1 MSRYLA
7 EHRSTQAVEFAPSS
21 SDSAFGRLFKHG
33 PALPRFSRWSIGAR
47 ISLVVL
53 TLAVPLNLVIAGVVW
68 HLSKTASETQRTSLL
83 YTARSVAA
91 AVDAKL
97 AEYMAVAQALV
108 RSPAL
113 LEDQLSGFEPEAR
126 RAFATMPDA
135 QIMVADLEGRQLINT
150 ARQPGQP
157 LPVRDPVGLVAQ
169 KHAFETGSPLITD
182 VRVGNVSQEWIINI
196 EVPIFKNG
204 QPFRALAVAL
214 KAHSFLRLLDAQHM
228 PENWL
233 ACITDHEGRFVAR
246 VPGYERSVGQLAA
259 EGFRKVKDQEG
270 IFEFLSFDG
279 EPIVTANAHSAVSG
293 WPIAIAVKKASMQAA
308 AWSTVRWAAIL
319 AGSLSFLS
327 LLFAGLISRR
337 ITGPIAMLRDNA
349 SALLADPESAKAPH
363 GPPEVND
370 LWEAMKQSAAA
381 RDHSD
386 EALRESEERLR
397 LSNEAAGIGTFTID
411 AETGRVHN
419 SRELA
424 AMLGFPGVRKTK
436 IEDAFARVHRDD
448 VAGARAKFE
457 AGLSGAGG
465 GQIKGDFRFV
475 RPGGEVRWMSW
486 NGRVEFREGA
496 LGRIPF
502 RIAGAC
508 VDITER
514 KQAEAALRESEQR
527 LRGIFEHAG
536 TGIVIKDL
544 EGRFQSCNPA
554 YAAMLGYSEE
564 ELRGFICEEVIHP
577 EDRGA
582 NTALLRQLIAGEIP
596 SFEFLTR
603 YYSKEGRVL
612 WGHRHISLLKDATG
626 TATNVIALVTN
637 MTGQKR
643 HEEHIRLLLREV
655 NHRSKNMLALVQ
667 AVARQTLSTKPEDF
681 MGLFAERIQ
690 ALAASQDLLVK
701 SEWKGVEL
709 GELARSQLAHFK
721 DLIGTRIELKGPSLL
736 ISASAAQTIGM
747 ALHELA
753 TNAGKY
759 GALIN
764 GDGQVKIEWRLAR
777 TGAGEETFAMS
788 WSEVGGPPVTVPSH
802 SGFGSTVICDLAE
815 KSLDGNIHLSFAFT
829 GLIWQLSCR
838 AEEVLEGSRSAGN
851 AESAK
856 STGNTS
862 IRPGTRRCVLVV
874 EDEPIVAMEIAQVL
888 NAAGA
893 DEKTQTPAQAVRIP
907 RSK

>member
-1 MSRYLA
+1 MSWYLA

-21 SDSAFGRLFKHG
+21 SDSTFGRLFKHWS
-33 PALPRFSRWSIGAR
+33 PVPPFSRWSIGAR

-83 YTARSVAA
+83 YTARSVAG

-97 AEYMAVAQALV
+97 GEYMALAQALA

-113 LEDQLSGFEPEAR
+113 LEDHLGVFEPEAR
-126 RAFATMPDA
+126 RDFASMPDA

-150 ARQPGQP
+150 ARELGQA
-157 LPVRDPVGLVAQ
+157 LPVRDPVGLAAQ
-169 KHAFETGSPLITD
+169 KHAFETGSPLIAD

-214 KAHSFLRLLDAQHM
+214 KTQSFLRLLNAQHM

-293 WPIAIAVKKASMQAA
+293 WPVAIAVKKSSMQAA

-349 SALLADPESAKAPH
+349 SALLVDPESAKAPH

-370 LWEAMKQSAAA
+370 LWQAMKQSAAA
-381 RDHSD
+381 RDRSD

-397 LSNEAAGIGTFTID
+397 LSNEAAGIGTFTVD
-411 AETGRVHN
+411 VEAGRVHY
-419 SRELA
+419 SPELA

-457 AGLSGAGG
+457 AGLSGAGR

-475 RPGGEVRWMSW
+475 RPGGEIRWMSW
-486 NGRVEFREGA
+486 NGRVEFREGPS
-496 LGRIPF
+496 GRIPF

-536 TGIVIKDL
+536 TGIAIKDL

-554 YAAMLGYSEE
+554 YAAMLGYGEE
-564 ELRGFICEEVIHP
+564 ELRGFLCEDVIHP

-582 NTALLRQLIAGEIP
+582 NTALLRRLIAGEIP

-603 YYSKEGRVL
+603 YSSKEGRVL
-612 WGHRHISLLKDATG
+612 WGHRHVSLLKDAAG
-626 TATNVIALVTN
+626 TATNVIVLVTN

-764 GDGQVKIEWRLAR
+764 GDGQVNIEWGLAR
-777 TGAGEETFAMS
+777 TEAGEETFAMS
-788 WSEVGGPPVTVPSH
+788 WCERGGPPVNLPSH

-815 KSLDGNIHLSFAFT
+815 KSLDAKIDLSFAVT
-829 GLIWQLSCR
+829 GLSWRLSCR
-838 AEEVLEGSRSAGN
+838 AEEVLEGNRSAPAAG
-851 AESAK
+851 SAK
-856 STGNTS
+856 PTGSTS
-862 IRPGTRRCVLVV
+862 QRSGTRPCVLVV
-874 EDEPIVAMEIAQVL
+874 EDEPIRGNGNCTSPRCGGLRCCRACK
-888 NAAGA
+888 GA
-893 DEKTQTPAQAVRIP
+893 R
-907 RSK
+907 RRLSSF